1 MTPSG
6 AAGDSHRVGSVEGAT
21 GTSHNRSIA
30 VTRRDSLRAMVR
42 GFACAAAAGV
52 LVAASSAC
60 YGFSGGGGLPRNLK
74 TVAIQPFD
82 NQTAAPEL
90 QRELFEQL
98 RQVLRDRLNLREAP
112 EAKADLVVRGTIVN
126 YDVDLPLGSAADG
139 RNTAS
144 TRRRLQLTIDVEIV
158 ESATSRVLLTKKGLS
173 REGQYAE
180 GGEATGR
187 KNAIESIMAD
197 IVEGVQSQW

>member
-6 AAGDSHRVGSVEGAT
+6 AATEVQRASGSPAQHITSRRWLAVLGVALLSVT
-21 GTSHNRSIA
+21 G
-30 VTRRDSLRAMVR
+30 
-42 GFACAAAAGV
+42 
-52 LVAASSAC
+52 C

-90 QRELFEQL
+90 QRELFDQL
-98 RQVLRDRLNLREAP
+98 RNVMRDRLNLREAP
-112 EAKADLVVRGTIVN
+112 EAKADLVVRGIISK
-126 YDVDLPLGSAADG
+126 YDVDLPAGASADP
-139 RNTAS
+139 RQTTS
-144 TRRRLQLTIDVEIV
+144 TRRRLQIVIDVEIV
-158 ESATSRVLLTKKGLS
+158 DQTTGRSLLKKVGLS

-180 GGEATGR
+180 GGERNGR
-187 KNAIESIMAD
+187 RSALESLMND

>member
-6 AAGDSHRVGSVEGAT
+6 AAAEAHRWPM
-21 GTSHNRSIA
+21 
-30 VTRRDSLRAMVR
+30 TRRALLGLGALLL
-42 GFACAAAAGV
+42 CAG
-52 LVAASSAC
+52 C

-90 QRELFEQL
+90 QREIFDQL
-98 RQVLRDRLNLREAP
+98 RTVLRDRLNLREAP
-112 EAKADLVVRGTIVN
+112 EARADLVVRGTIVT
-126 YDVDLPLGSAADG
+126 YDVDLPLGATADA

-144 TRRRLQLTIDVEIV
+144 NRRRLQLAIDIEII
-158 ESATSRVLLTKKGLS
+158 ESATSRVLLARKGLS

-180 GGEATGR
+180 GGEASGR
-187 KNAIESIMAD
+187 RNALESIMAD

>member
-1 MTPSG
+1 MTPFG
-6 AAGDSHRVGSVEGAT
+6 AAVEHTVGT
-21 GTSHNRSIA
+21 L
-30 VTRRDSLRAMVR
+30 TRRQMVKRLVRRAAQF
-42 GFACAAAAGV
+42 GAALGI
-52 LVAASSAC
+52 VAVSTGC
-60 YGFSGGGGLPRNLK
+60 YGFSGGGGLPRSLK

-90 QRELFEQL
+90 QREMFEQL
-98 RQVLRDRLNLREAP
+98 RSVMRDRLNLREAP
-112 EAKADLVVRGTIVN
+112 EARADLVVRGTIVN
-126 YDVDLPLGSAADG
+126 YDVDLPLGAAADG

-144 TRRRLQLTIDVEIV
+144 TRRRLQLTIDIEIV
-158 ESATSRVLLTKKGLS
+158 ESATSRVLLNKKGLS

-187 KNAIESIMAD
+187 KNAIESLMTD